1 MQHRNGNEGS
11 MQEILRFAQ
20 SSEGK
25 KLIQS
30 LQQKGGE
37 ELQHAV
43 TKASSGDYSQARQTI
58 TALLDTPEA
67 KRLLEQLGR

>member
-1 MQHRNGNEGS
+1 MQHRNGNEDS
-11 MQEILRFAQ
+11 MQELLRFAH
-20 SSEGK
+20 SPEGK
-25 KLIQS
+25 KLIRS

-37 ELQHAV
+37 ELQQAV
-43 TKASSGDYSQARQTI
+43 AKASSGDYSQAQQAI